1 MQKYIRCHMVEAK
14 PMTRGDYNT
23 YRGWTIPAD
32 ENPADGGY
40 LVQYPDGYVS
50 WCPKAQFETAAIPA
64 ENGLPYGYAML
75 LCRYFGKKIQ
85 RVNWNG
91 QGQYVV
97 YQDCATL
104 FPLTP
109 EQRKEASPEPMIEA
123 TSSCYVFH
131 FVNRKTGETGI
142 QVGWLASQADMA
154 ASDWVIVE

>member
-1 MQKYIRCHMVEAK
+1 MQKYIRSHMVEAK

-23 YRGWTIPAD
+23 YRGWTVPAD
-32 ENPADGGY
+32 ENPADDGY

-50 WCPKAQFETAAIPA
+50 WCPKAQFENAAIPA

-85 RVNWNG
+85 RANWNG
-91 QGQYVV
+91 QGQFVRFEHVTAYE
-97 YQDCATL
+97 DGGCASQH
-104 FPLTP
+104 
-109 EQRKEASPEPMIEA
+109 ERSIG
-123 TSSCYVFH
+123 SDCYVFH

-154 ASDWVIVE
+154 ASDWVIVD